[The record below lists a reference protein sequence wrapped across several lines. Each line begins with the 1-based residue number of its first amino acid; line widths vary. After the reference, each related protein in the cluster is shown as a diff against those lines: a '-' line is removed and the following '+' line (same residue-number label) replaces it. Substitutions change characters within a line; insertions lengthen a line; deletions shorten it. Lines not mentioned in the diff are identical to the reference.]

1 MLFHELSILKEIC
14 RNKSFIKVLMSQ
26 KCLRKYAQKSAIY
39 CCLKIEGA
47 ERKIRKNTGNIRLLI
62 ENDITGKLHNR
73 KKGEETSVDIS

>member
-1 MLFHELSILKEIC
+1 MMLFHELSILKEIC

-47 ERKIRKNTGNIRLLI
+47 ERKNTGNIRLLI

-73 KKGEETSVDIS
+73 KKWQKTSVDIS

>member
-1 MLFHELSILKEIC
+1 MSKILKCQQI
-14 RNKSFIKVLMSQ
+14 RSQ
-26 KCLRKYAQKSAIY
+26 SKNSHHWCKKNYAQKSAIY

-73 KKGEETSVDIS
+73 KKWQKTSVDIS